1 MNNSIDQLIDTSS
14 SSGTI
19 TIDEMRSL
27 QLSRDQ
33 ATSALAA
40 KVAHHKAREAYE
52 ASERTAAAERAGRA
66 ALAAPKPD
74 AAEARAKLSDPAFQ
88 DRLMAGSPA
97 ARQALGELTSVVAA
111 DRTDAAIAGTLP
123 LSQEIQ
129 TTTTGQISDHKLM
142 GEIAHLREQF
152 ALPDN
157 VIKQIIDGPS
167 TPISSA
173 ERAAAVEMKRA
184 LLADEAWAARYLSS
198 NNFAERR
205 QMLLLNA
212 ILCAPVAA

>member
-1 MNNSIDQLIDTSS
+1 MIDQLIDTSNS
-14 SSGTI
+14 GGTI

-33 ATSALAA
+33 ASAALAA
-40 KVAHHKAREAYE
+40 KVAHHKAREAFE
-52 ASERTAAAERAGRA
+52 ASERTAEAERLGRA
-66 ALAAPKPD
+66 ALVAPKPD
-74 AAEARAKLSDPAFQ
+74 VAEARARLSDPAFQ

-97 ARQALGELTSVVAA
+97 ARQALGELTRVVAA

-173 ERAAAVEMKRA
+173 AVEMKRA
-184 LLADEAWAARYLSS
+184 LLADEAWTARYLSS